1 MFFAFSCNNFQLLE
15 TKKAAPEKWKTAKKI
30 DLISYL
36 NDIEV
41 SVAAVTAYGI
51 FYKIQQFIFFAW
63 FGLRDAITPIV
74 SFNYGMGNQRRV
86 KEGII

>member
-36 NDIEV
+36 NDIGYFILSEKNCILHKMV
-41 SVAAVTAYGI
+41 NFLLIRFDSSYFI
-51 FYKIQQFIFFAW
+51 KLYKQFIETIAF
-63 FGLRDAITPIV
+63 IV
-74 SFNYGMGNQRRV
+74 
-86 KEGII
+86 

>member
-36 NDIEV
+36 NDIDHFIEEILV
-41 SVAAVTAYGI
+41 DSRIEQVFVTPKNIDESIKNISHYLSQVLNNI
-51 FYKIQQFIFFAW
+51 MHNKC
-63 FGLRDAITPIV
+63 
-74 SFNYGMGNQRRV
+74 
-86 KEGII
+86 

>member
-36 NDIEV
+36 NDIDQLYHKTVDFSSKNDGFGEIR
-41 SVAAVTAYGI
+41 AVFFDAFFMGFTL
-51 FYKIQQFIFFAW
+51 FY
-63 FGLRDAITPIV
+63 
-74 SFNYGMGNQRRV
+74 
-86 KEGII
+86 

>member
-36 NDIEV
+36 NDID
-41 SVAAVTAYGI
+41 
-51 FYKIQQFIFFAW
+51 K
-63 FGLRDAITPIV
+63 
-74 SFNYGMGNQRRV
+74 
-86 KEGII
+86 

>member
-36 NDIEV
+36 NDIAELYNDNTIIFSIVMEHNMSYNAQNKLCRKDDYYV
-41 SVAAVTAYGI
+41 SCCND
-51 FYKIQQFIFFAW
+51 
-63 FGLRDAITPIV
+63 L
-74 SFNYGMGNQRRV
+74 V
-86 KEGII
+86 KHFCNTSV

>member
-36 NDIEV
+36 NDIV
-41 SVAAVTAYGI
+41 
-51 FYKIQQFIFFAW
+51 KLIQQ
-63 FGLRDAITPIV
+63 GLLEMKEKEK
-74 SFNYGMGNQRRV
+74 SLLV
-86 KEGII
+86 KMMECWRG